1 MNLFLMS
8 CTFYILFN
16 KFLPTLMSQ
25 HPLLYLF
32 TSKIFKVLFS
42 ACLHFCY
49 RDVTFAHCVRWDA
62 GDLMPDVLWSSP
74 PSSNGPFF
82 SQPISRSSYF
92 YQNWQNRGAWFW
104 TLNTVPSTIRL
115 STYQCY
121 SLVIIIIL

>member
-25 HPLLYLF
+25 HPLLYLLLKSLKF
-32 TSKIFKVLFS
+32 SFLHVYFFVIGMWLLHTAWDGTQGTS
-42 ACLHFCY
+42 CQMFCGPALL
-49 RDVTFAHCVRWDA
+49 RRTGH
-62 GDLMPDVLWSSP
+62 SSP
-74 PSSNGPFF
+74 
-82 SQPISRSSYF
+82 SRSPEAVIF